1 MTVTM
6 PLLLLLALLLF
17 PSLLP
22 AQLTINPVQDYINKT
37 TLLNRIL
44 SNMRSP
50 AKGTPSSGAGAAAAP
65 VLPKPVS
72 QFRHSGAMIL
82 PKRLGNEAA
91 LAPLVTLYEET
102 ARKDRFPANEVAYA
116 LTYFVVNSYMT
127 LHDLHSVEYAKDP
140 WAKKGKDSFDRISLM
155 GQKKILTP
163 TPLQERAVFL
173 QFREA
178 LESNAGVAKMTDA
191 QKQEMTELLA
201 ITFGVNYRQY
211 MDAVNREDEVAMA
224 AARAQAGANLEKL
237 FGFPAAKL
245 TVNESGFGRQ
255 P

>member
-1 MTVTM
+1 MRRIL
-6 PLLLLLALLLF
+6 PLLL
-17 PSLLP
+17 PSLLL

-50 AKGTPSSGAGAAAAP
+50 AGGTGSAAAGATAQVAPAA
-65 VLPKPVS
+65 KPAVS
-72 QFRHSGAMIL
+72 EFRHSGAMIL

-91 LAPLVTLYEET
+91 FAPFVTLYEET

-127 LHDLHSVEYAKDP
+127 LHDLHAVDYAKDP
-140 WAKKGKDSFDRISLM
+140 WAKRGKDSFDRIAMM

-178 LESNAGVAKMTDA
+178 LERNAGVAKMTDA

-201 ITFGVNYRQY
+201 ITFGVNFGKY
-211 MDAVNREDEVAMA
+211 MDAVSREDERAMA
-224 AARAQAGANLEKL
+224 AARAEAAAGLEKL
-237 FGFPAAKL
+237 FGFPAATLKI
-245 TVNESGFGRQ
+245 NESGFSGQ
-255 P
+255 